1 MPVDPSRPWLAH
13 YEDGVNAEI
22 PAFGKPLFHFL
33 DEAARRNPDRAALR
47 FQNTLLTYRQLKR
60 QAERMAG
67 RLRELGVGDGD
78 RVAVMLPNLPQ
89 TIVVFWAILKAGA
102 WWSCS
107 IRSIWS
113 RNS

>member
-67 RLRELGVGDGD
+67 RLRELGVGD
-78 RVAVMLPNLPQ
+78 
-89 TIVVFWAILKAGA
+89 
-102 WWSCS
+102 
-107 IRSIWS
+107 
-113 RNS
+113 